1 MFHNGGRVLQ
11 IYSKNIYEITENNSK
26 QSILIIYN
34 ISGNHYVGL
43 PIHNNNI
50 KNSIHIPSI
59 NKYMVTKELKEY
71 SRKNIKRISI
81 C

>member
-1 MFHNGGRVLQ
+1 MGGVTLQ
-11 IYSKNIYEITENNSK
+11 IYSKNIYEITENNLK

-43 PIHNNNI
+43 PIHNNKV

-59 NKYMVTKELKEY
+59 NKYVVAKELKEY
-71 SRKNIKRISI
+71 SRKDIKRVSI